1 MVYILELYIVLM
13 YLSCEMAI
21 HVLPLMSRLF
31 IKLVSM
37 ECIYI
42 YTIVKDHTRAPT
54 DAHTHTH
61 TNLYEM
67 GNEFLNLNVEKKKLI
82 KYMDEFVYVLFK

>member
-21 HVLPLMSRLF
+21 HILPLMSRLF

-54 DAHTHTH
+54 DAHTYTHTH
-61 TNLYEM
+61 TNLCEM
-67 GNEFLNLNVEKKKLI
+67 GNEILNLNVE
-82 KYMDEFVYVLFK
+82 